1 MKKLQAPNPF
11 FLDANGDALDAG
23 YVFVGT
29 AGANAET
36 NPITVYW
43 DEAGTQPAA
52 QPLRTANGYIVN
64 GVTRARA
71 FVDADDFSMI
81 VKNRHG
87 VVVDSS
93 LTNEETIIS
102 GAMAPVV
109 SATTLALARTAMGVA
124 ASGANNDITSLGAL
138 ATIPTVIADEF
149 TDVRSEIGA
158 IIPAGMVGHFA
169 RNTAPTGWLKA
180 NGANVSRTTY
190 ATLFA
195 AIGTVFGSGDGSTT
209 FTLPDLR
216 GEFVRGW
223 DDGRGVDSGRVF
235 GSAQSHALQTHTHTT
250 RVPLN
255 TVDSDKGTSPSL
267 WSIDSETDGSSS
279 APIGANVANET
290 RPRNVALL
298 ACIKF

>member
-11 FLDANGDALDAG
+11 FLDANGDSLDAG

-36 NPITVYW
+36 NQLTVYW

-52 QPLRTANGYIVN
+52 QPLRTSNGYIVN

-71 FVDADDFSMI
+71 FVNADDFSMI

-93 LTNEETIIS
+93 LTNEETMIS

-109 SATTLALARTAMGVA
+109 SATTLALARTDMGVA

-158 IIPAGMVGHFA
+158 IIPAGLVGYFA
-169 RNTAPTGWLKA
+169 RNTAPTGWMKA
-180 NGANVSRTTY
+180 NGAAVSRTTY
-190 ATLFA
+190 SALFA
-195 AIGTVFGSGDGSTT
+195 STGTAFGAGDGVST
-209 FTLPDLR
+209 FNLPDLR
-216 GEFVRGW
+216 GEFIRGL
-223 DDGRGVDSGRVF
+223 DDGRGVDSGRVI
-235 GSAQSHALQTHTHTT
+235 GSAQGDQNKSHGHSIT
-250 RVPLN
+250 
-255 TVDSDKGTSPSL
+255 DSGMLFVRSGSGGQGVSLGTSFTGNNNYPTLSVEGG
-267 WSIDSETDGSSS
+267 SE
-279 APIGANVANET
+279 A

-298 ACIKF
+298 GCIKY